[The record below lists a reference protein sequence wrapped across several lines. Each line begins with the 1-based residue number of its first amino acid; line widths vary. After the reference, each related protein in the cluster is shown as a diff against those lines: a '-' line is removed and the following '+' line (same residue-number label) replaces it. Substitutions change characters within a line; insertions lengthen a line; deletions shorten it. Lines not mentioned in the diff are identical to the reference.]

1 MSRGTFYGGHLNGL
15 ALTLRVKPS
24 ALITTE
30 AGWERNSAQLPQG
43 DFIQYLYSGRFQVNV
58 SADLQVSSFLQYDN
72 ESRNFGTNTRV
83 RWTFN
88 PLGDLFVVLNHNLRR
103 NLNDRLVFD
112 SNQLLVKVQ
121 YAYRF

>member
-1 MSRGTFYGGHLNGL
+1 MLFRS
-15 ALTLRVKPS
+15 
-24 ALITTE
+24 
-30 AGWERNSAQLPQG
+30 SAQLPQG